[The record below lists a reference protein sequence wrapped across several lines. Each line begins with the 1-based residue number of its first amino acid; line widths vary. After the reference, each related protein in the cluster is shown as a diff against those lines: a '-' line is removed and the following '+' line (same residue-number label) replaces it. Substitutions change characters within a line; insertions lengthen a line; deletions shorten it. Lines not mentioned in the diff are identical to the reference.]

1 MKINLEFSKA
11 EIDLVLRGIS
21 DVLAD
26 EHNRGW
32 GLGLGQRWK
41 ETKKLTATLALEAKI
56 KQAIEDAVIAKV
68 EVQK

>member
-26 EHNRGW
+26 EHNRG
-32 GLGLGQRWK
+32 LGLDGQRWK